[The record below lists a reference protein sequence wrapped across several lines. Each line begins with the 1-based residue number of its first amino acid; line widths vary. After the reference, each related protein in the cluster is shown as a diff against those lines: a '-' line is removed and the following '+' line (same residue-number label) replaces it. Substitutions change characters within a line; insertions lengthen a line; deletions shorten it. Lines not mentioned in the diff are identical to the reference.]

1 MGLTHNAFAFSHNA
15 FKCIKY
21 YPQCIEKN
29 IMAAQADNTLSLSEK
44 NKKRGCNF
52 SAYEREILITE
63 YEKVKDKLN
72 NAKVSQD
79 AKQKMWDCIGSAV
92 SLAGVGIRTGKDVRN
107 KFHNLNRVAK
117 STEMQQRKHLKG
129 TGGGPPSEKP
139 PEEVLRLININKAD
153 PGFSG
158 IPGGLETTIAAEK
171 ELKVDELPNG
181 DVVIQVIPESD
192 SEAERRA
199 VFDLDTIELD
209 RGSQSTG
216 KEFQSRMQSS
226 SNQQVK
232 KMKTSLQEKVQTA
245 QLEWFEGQNKKV
257 ELEMELLREKIAT
270 SREKRKL
277 FKALQI
283 ELKGKDDMDIIPL
296 VCDE

>member
-1 MGLTHNAFAFSHNA
+1 
-15 FKCIKY
+15 
-21 YPQCIEKN
+21 
-29 IMAAQADNTLSLSEK
+29 MAAQADNTLSLSEK

-277 FKALQI
+277 FKALQT

>member
-1 MGLTHNAFAFSHNA
+1 
-15 FKCIKY
+15 
-21 YPQCIEKN
+21 
-29 IMAAQADNTLSLSEK
+29 
-44 NKKRGCNF
+44 
-52 SAYEREILITE
+52 
-63 YEKVKDKLN
+63 
-72 NAKVSQD
+72 
-79 AKQKMWDCIGSAV
+79 MWESIGSAV
-92 SLAGVGIRTGKDVRN
+92 LLAGVGIRTGKDVRN

-158 IPGGLETTIAAEK
+158 IPGGLETTIASEK

-192 SEAERRA
+192 LQSEAERRA

-209 RGSQSTG
+209 RGSQSNG
-216 KEFQSRMQSS
+216 KEFPNRMQSS
-226 SNQQVK
+226 SYQQVK

-245 QLEWFEGQNKKV
+245 QLEWFEGQNKNV

-277 FKALQI
+277 FKALQT

-296 VCDE
+296 VCDQ

>member
-1 MGLTHNAFAFSHNA
+1 
-15 FKCIKY
+15 
-21 YPQCIEKN
+21 
-29 IMAAQADNTLSLSEK
+29 
-44 NKKRGCNF
+44 
-52 SAYEREILITE
+52 
-63 YEKVKDKLN
+63 
-72 NAKVSQD
+72 
-79 AKQKMWDCIGSAV
+79 MWDCIGSAV